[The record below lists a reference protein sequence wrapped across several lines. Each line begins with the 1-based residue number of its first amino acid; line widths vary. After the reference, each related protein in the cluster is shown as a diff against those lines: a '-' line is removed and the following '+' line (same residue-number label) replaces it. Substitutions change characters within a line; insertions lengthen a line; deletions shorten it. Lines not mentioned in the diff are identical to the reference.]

1 MTPEK
6 WYNFFS
12 ISGVVLD
19 SSSKSERVY
28 SQGYSALAG
37 VSYKNVNVNQTT
49 SVWIKDSSGQE
60 RKLTFD
66 GILPVRPGHEV
77 TVLYMHKK
85 GTEKGQPFAA
95 YNATAKILVRLTCRA
110 VRINIPYKDE
120 SGFIVLGFCLGLI
133 ATLVSFFSFN
143 TSLMSNTTAAFALVA
158 SLVWTISTV
167 VHGYLKT
174 QRTIKQIE
182 ELLVRMICLGVGFE
196 GGRIP
201 PDVTVKL
208 TD

>member
-37 VSYKNVNVNQTT
+37 GSYTNVNVNQTT

-60 RKLTFD
+60 RKLAFD

-77 TVLYMHKK
+77 TVLYMQKK
-85 GTEKGQPFAA
+85 GAEKGQPFAA

-120 SGFIVLGFCLGLI
+120 SAFAAIGFFFGLI
-133 ATLVSFFSFN
+133 ATVVSFCSFN
-143 TSLMSNTTAAFALVA
+143 TALMSNTMAAFSLAA
-158 SLVWTISTV
+158 SVVWTASMF

-182 ELLVRMICLGVGFE
+182 ELLVRMICLGLGFE

>member
-60 RKLTFD
+60 RNLTFD

-85 GTEKGQPFAA
+85 GAEKGQPFAA

>member
-60 RKLTFD
+60 KNLTFD

-85 GTEKGQPFAA
+85 GTEKGKPFAA

-143 TSLMSNTTAAFALVA
+143 TALMSNTTAAFSLAA
-158 SLVWTISTV
+158 SLAWTAALSV
-167 VHGYLKT
+167 AGYLKK

-182 ELLVRMICLGVGFE
+182 EQLVKEICKAAGFE

>member
-60 RKLTFD
+60 KNLTFD

-85 GTEKGQPFAA
+85 GTEKGKPFAA

-133 ATLVSFFSFN
+133 AALVSFFSFN
-143 TSLMSNTTAAFALVA
+143 TSLMSNTTAAFSLAA
-158 SLVWTISTV
+158 SLVWTAALSV
-167 VHGYLKT
+167 AGYLKK

-182 ELLVRMICLGVGFE
+182 ELLVKEICKAAGFE

>member
-6 WYNFFS
+6 WYDFFS

-37 VSYKNVNVNQTT
+37 VSYTNVNVNQTT

-77 TVLYMHKK
+77 TVLYMQKK
-85 GTEKGQPFAA
+85 GAEKGKPFAA

-158 SLVWTISTV
+158 SLVWTIWTG

-182 ELLVRMICLGVGFE
+182 ELLVRMICLGLGFE